1 MDSSGAQLSLANKSS
16 ICFLYTLLPA
26 LRVAGVTPTVNLEFQ
41 IHLTCI
47 LLVCGRKL
55 DNHTHRKAP
64 GPGSNPQPS
73 CCEATVLT
81 AAAPSHPANLSQ
93 PTWYVSFC
101 SHDISGG
108 ISFHSTRLKSYSK
121 VPLIKCLPV
130 KQGTQ
135 LFLHHSKQ
143 RNKVTF
149 LHPNLPVTIEIRS
162 LRRVNQTCS
171 FLSLSNNT
179 ITNTEL

>member
-81 AAAPSHPANLSQ
+81 AAPPSHPANLSQ
-93 PTWYVSFC
+93 PTWYVSAVMIFQGGFHFTVLGWKVIPRC
-101 SHDISGG
+101 LLLNAFQSNKALNYFFITQNKEITSSGYF
-108 ISFHSTRLKSYSK
+108 SSPKLASNYWNQKFKTRKS
-121 VPLIKCLPV
+121 
-130 KQGTQ
+130 
-135 LFLHHSKQ
+135 
-143 RNKVTF
+143 
-149 LHPNLPVTIEIRS
+149 NL
-162 LRRVNQTCS
+162 
-171 FLSLSNNT
+171 
-179 ITNTEL
+179 